1 MSTHKLSAPAVGALR
16 AAIIIVA
23 VILIYILICSSTGIL

>member
-16 AAIIIVA
+16 AAIIIIA
-23 VILIYILICSSTGIL
+23 VMLRWILPS